1 MSGSAPAGGGGPAL
15 AARQRWQIAGI
26 TAGAL
31 LVWLG
36 LRALSGPPTL
46 SPMDFVVGGSD
57 ALQFCD
63 PNHPRFLPVV
73 TRSLPVTLKV
83 APSGDRLMLT
93 TVTGKPVGPR
103 DVAPTDGF
111 PLRLFLVNRALTR
124 FYAAEPGPADRPGE
138 WRLAFDRR
146 TPEPLRIFADLTPA
160 ALGREIYAS
169 ADLPALGPPAG
180 APAPAAPPEGGWR
193 FELASAPARLSALQ
207 PALLTLSAERADGA
221 PAVLTLTGGYRA
233 HLVAFDEA
241 CTGMAHLRSVET
253 TASPPGRPRAQA
265 SFEVTFPDSGP
276 YVLWAQ
282 LELNGRPVLERFT
295 REVTP

>member
-1 MSGSAPAGGGGPAL
+1 MSGPAPTGGGAAPL

-31 LVWLG
+31 LIWLG
-36 LRALSGPPTL
+36 LRSLGGPPSL

-73 TRSLPVTLKV
+73 ARSLPVTLKV
-83 APSGDRLMLT
+83 APSGDRLILT

-103 DVAPTDGF
+103 EVAPTDGV

-124 FYAAEPGPADRPGE
+124 FYSADPAPAERTGE
-138 WRLAFDRR
+138 WRLDFDRR
-146 TPEPLRIFADLTPA
+146 APEALRIFADLTPA

-169 ADLPALGPPAG
+169 ADLPALGVPAG
-180 APAPAAPPEGGWR
+180 AQAPAAPPEGGWR

-207 PALLTLSAERADGA
+207 PILLTLTAERTDGA
-221 PAVLTLTGGYRA
+221 PAVLTPVGGSRA
-233 HLVAFDEA
+233 QLVVFDQA

>member
-1 MSGSAPAGGGGPAL
+1 MSGPAPAGGGAAPL

-36 LRALSGPPTL
+36 LRSLNGPPTL

-83 APSGDRLMLT
+83 APAGDRLMLA

-124 FYAAEPGPADRPGE
+124 FYAAEPVPADRPGE
-138 WRLAFDRR
+138 WRLGFDRR
-146 TPEPLRIFADLTPA
+146 TPEALRIFADLTPA

-169 ADLPALGPPAG
+169 ADLPALGTPLA
-180 APAPAAPPEGGWR
+180 APAPAAPPAAGWR
-193 FELASAPARLSALQ
+193 FQLTSAPERLSALQ
-207 PALLTLSAERADGA
+207 AALLTLSAERADGA
-221 PAVLTLTGGYRA
+221 PAVLTPTGGYRA
-233 HLVAFDEA
+233 HLVAFDQA

-253 TASPPGRPRAQA
+253 TPSPPGRPRAQA